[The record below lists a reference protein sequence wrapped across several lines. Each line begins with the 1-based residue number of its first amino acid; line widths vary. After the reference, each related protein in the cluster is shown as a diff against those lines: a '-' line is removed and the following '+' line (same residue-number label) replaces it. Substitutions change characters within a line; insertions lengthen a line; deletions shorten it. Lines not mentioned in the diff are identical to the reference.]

1 MVASLVSQSPN
12 QDLHPMADAPRSTHE
27 VMSKSASIMVS
38 LAINQEIK
46 MKKKK
51 KLQICA
57 NKIFCSILSFYT

>member
-38 LAINQEIK
+38 LAIKQEIK
-46 MKKKK
+46 MKKKNSRYVPIK
-51 KLQICA
+51 YFA
-57 NKIFCSILSFYT
+57 AF

>member
-51 KLQICA
+51 QTPDMCQ
-57 NKIFCSILSFYT
+57 

>member
-51 KLQICA
+51 KNSRYVPIKYFA
-57 NKIFCSILSFYT
+57 AF